1 MSMRRPV
8 SLAAL
13 AVMAGAL
20 HATAQAHPTP
30 RPQRQLSRGAVDL
43 ARPTPPPPVR
53 HDIFGTIASVRGS
66 ALLLRTRTGKLL
78 AVDAAPAIAAGTYS
92 APLFVGKIVLV
103 GGTLDAARTL
113 HAQTIV
119 RIERLDART
128 GPDR

>member
-1 MSMRRPV
+1 MRLPV
-8 SLAAL
+8 SLVAL
-13 AVMAGAL
+13 AVMAAAS
-20 HATAQAHPTP
+20 HAAVQAHPTP
-30 RPQRQLSRGAVDL
+30 RAQRQISRGAVDH
-43 ARPTPPPPVR
+43 ARSTPPPAVR
-53 HDIFGTIASVRGS
+53 HDIFGTITSVRGS
-66 ALLLRTRTGKLL
+66 TLVVRMRTGKLL

-103 GGTLDAARTL
+103 GGSFDAARTL